1 MHQKIEAFVK
11 HVCSAAF
18 NISRLI
24 GFISFPLHK
33 FPFKRRIMLSARA
46 GYWSSKIGKMG
57 KGVQIDSKVV
67 IRHHPE
73 MVEIGEFSTIFSN
86 VHFEVHGPIKIGK
99 YVDIASYAYI
109 QSGAEVIIGDFACV
123 GNGVK
128 IYAETNTYKTPD
140 QREKRILLSLSCS
153 APPELFYIEKSP
165 VIIEDYAYLG
175 TNAMVLP
182 GVRIGRGAIVG
193 AGAVVTK
200 NIPPYMIAVGVP
212 ARPLKKRPIPESEK
226 ELL

>member
-1 MHQKIEAFVK
+1 
-11 HVCSAAF
+11 
-18 NISRLI
+18 
-24 GFISFPLHK
+24 
-33 FPFKRRIMLSARA
+33 MLSART
-46 GYWSSKIGKMG
+46 GYWSSKVGKMG
-57 KGVQIDSKVV
+57 KGVQIGSKVV

-73 MVEIGEFSTIFSN
+73 MVEIGDFSTILSG

-99 YVDIASYAYI
+99 YVDIVHYAYI
-109 QSGAEVIIGDFACV
+109 ESAAEVIIGDFACI

-140 QREKRILLSLSCS
+140 QREEKILLSLSCS
-153 APPELFYIEKSP
+153 APPELFYLEKCP

-175 TNAMVLP
+175 TGSIVLP

-200 NIPPYMIAVGVP
+200 DIPPYMIAVGVP
-212 ARPLKKRPIPESEK
+212 ARPIKKRPIPDSEK
-226 ELL
+226 ELLKNSDA